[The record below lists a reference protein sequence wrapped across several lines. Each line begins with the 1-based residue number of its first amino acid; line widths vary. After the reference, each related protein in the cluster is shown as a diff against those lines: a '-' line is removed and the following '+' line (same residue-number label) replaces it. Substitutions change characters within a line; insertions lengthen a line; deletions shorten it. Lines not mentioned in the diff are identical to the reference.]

1 MSVVKVKKDLIGQ
14 KYGRLTVIDR
24 AEDYISPSGDHVA
37 CWLCKCDCGNEKVV
51 KGSSLKRGN
60 TKSCG
65 CLAREIS
72 SESLRKRNKKENKYK
87 FNGEIGE
94 CYFNNCDEYFL
105 FDTEDYEK
113 IKNTSWCKNGG
124 GYATGGIV
132 GQGVVLIHRFLMNCP
147 KDMQVDHINHNKLDN
162 RKCNLR
168 ICTPAQNCWNNGM
181 CKNNITGYK
190 GVHKCIYN
198 SGNVRYE
205 ASITV
210 NKKTIR
216 LGRFDTPEEAYIA
229 RSEAEE
235 KYFGDFRQKEGV

>member
-1 MSVVKVKKDLIGQ
+1 MVKVKKDLIGQ

-113 IKNTSWCKNGG
+113 
-124 GYATGGIV
+124 
-132 GQGVVLIHRFLMNCP
+132 
-147 KDMQVDHINHNKLDN
+147 NKE
-162 RKCNLR
+162 
-168 ICTPAQNCWNNGM
+168 
-181 CKNNITGYK
+181 
-190 GVHKCIYN
+190 HKL
-198 SGNVRYE
+198 V
-205 ASITV
+205 
-210 NKKTIR
+210 
-216 LGRFDTPEEAYIA
+216 
-229 RSEAEE
+229 
-235 KYFGDFRQKEGV
+235 

>member
-1 MSVVKVKKDLIGQ
+1 MVKVKEDLIGR
-14 KYGRLTVIDR
+14 KFERLTVIGR
-24 AEDYISPSGDHVA
+24 AEDYVSPSGKHVA
-37 CWLCKCDCGNEKVV
+37 RWLCRCDCGNEKIVL
-51 KGSSLKRGN
+51 GARLKNGG

-65 CLAREIS
+65 CLSREIS
-72 SESLRKRNKKENKYK
+72 SKILSNRKKRNKYEFYE
-87 FNGEIGE
+87 EIGK
-94 CYFNNCDEYFL
+94 CYLNNCNDYFL
-105 FDTEDYEK
+105 FDIENYEK
-113 IKNTSWCKNGG
+113 IKNTGWSKNGG

-132 GQGVVLIHRFLMNCP
+132 GQGAVLVHRFLMNCP

-181 CKNNITGYK
+181 CKSNITGYK
-190 GVHKCIYN
+190 GVHKCTYN

-235 KYFGDFRQKEGV
+235 KYFGDFRHKEGVQI